1 MNDKFMMMIRHGDKS
16 ASVDFMKGLDH
27 VEKAMRSL
35 GFPYPYLTQCK
46 ELEYKITAAESEIEC
61 YLSQIIQKEDYFMD
75 IYRAYYYV
83 TEEIGFDD
91 YILPKL
97 KNHEV
102 NSLISI
108 IAEGDM
114 YRYRRITGEVNMNSY
129 SKPDNKRNLKYEEI
143 VIFGKPALYTEKR
156 ISQIDLPDKIY
167 KYECQ
172 HDDDQQGI
180 ITMIGKRIMVNFWGT
195 ILTNRKIELDEGYRM
210 IYEGKDI
217 VFLNK
222 PLITISEYLDK
233 HSFIKKRLER

>member
-1 MNDKFMMMIRHGDKS
+1 MNGKFRMMIRHGDKS
-16 ASVDFMKGLDH
+16 ASVDFVKGLDH
-27 VEKAMRSL
+27 VEKAMRSI

-75 IYRAYYYV
+75 VYRAYYYV

-108 IAEGDM
+108 IVEGDM
-114 YRYRRITGEVNMNSY
+114 YRYRRITGEINIQSH
-129 SKPDNKRNLKYEEI
+129 SKTVKHDLKFQEI
-143 VIFGKPALYTEKR
+143 KIFGKPALYTEKR
-156 ISQIDLPDKIY
+156 VSQINLPDNIY

-172 HDDDQQGI
+172 HDDGQQGF
-180 ITMIGKRIMVNFWGT
+180 ITMIGKNIMVNFWGT
-195 ILTNRKIELDEGYRM
+195 ILINGKIELDDGYRM
-210 IYEGKDI
+210 IDEDRDI
-217 VFLNK
+217 EFLNK
-222 PLITISEYLDK
+222 PVITISKFLDK
-233 HSFIKKRLER
+233 HSSTKKRLER

>member
-1 MNDKFMMMIRHGDKS
+1 MSDKFVMMIRHGDKS
-16 ASVDFMKGLDH
+16 ASVDFVKGLDH
-27 VEKAMRSL
+27 VEKAMRSI

-108 IAEGDM
+108 IVEGDM
-114 YRYRRITGEVNMNSY
+114 YRYRRIIGEINIQPH
-129 SKPDNKRNLKYEEI
+129 SKTFKHDLKFQEI
-143 VIFGKPALYTEKR
+143 KIFGRPALYTEKR
-156 ISQIDLPDKIY
+156 ISQNELPDNIY
-167 KYECQ
+167 RYECQ
-172 HDDDQQGI
+172 HDDDQLGI
-180 ITMIGKRIMVNFWGT
+180 ITMIGEKIMLNFWGT
-195 ILTNRKIELDEGYRM
+195 ILINGKIELDDGYRM
-210 IYEGKDI
+210 IDEDRDI
-217 VFLNK
+217 EFLNK
-222 PLITISEYLDK
+222 PMISISDYLDK
-233 HSFIKKRLER
+233 YPSAKKGLER

>member
-1 MNDKFMMMIRHGDKS
+1 MNGKFRMMIRHGDKS

-27 VEKAMRSL
+27 VEKAMRSI

-61 YLSQIIQKEDYFMD
+61 YLLQIIQKEDYFMD
-75 IYRAYYYV
+75 IYRAYYYI

-91 YILPKL
+91 YILAKL

-102 NSLISI
+102 SSLISI

-114 YRYRRITGEVNMNSY
+114 YRYRRITGEVNIQSY
-129 SKPDNKRNLKYEEI
+129 SKTVKHDLKFQEI
-143 VIFGKPALYTEKR
+143 RIFGKPALYTEKR
-156 ISQIDLPDKIY
+156 ISQIDLPDNIY

-180 ITMIGKRIMVNFWGT
+180 ITMVGKRIIVNFWGT
-195 ILTNRKIELDEGYRM
+195 ILTKRKIELYGGYR
-210 IYEGKDI
+210 IIDEDKDI
-217 VFLNK
+217 DFLSK
-222 PLITISEYLDK
+222 PLITISEYIDK
-233 HSFIKKRLER
+233 YSSAKKRFER